1 MALGD
6 WTGPDRDHDP
16 WESRAWEHR
25 PTGDREGIRGP
36 RTKEG
41 AKVAAPLTYEQALAR
56 LTGQFGM
63 PDLTARNLLFTALK
77 GESAWFGGSRSP
89 WRVVHE
95 SGTSREDG
103 YRLLADGY
111 VVRKEGE
118 SRRECRWHGTVDDD
132 HFPCRAP
139 GETAGEF
146 TARCFGEIRDA

>member
-1 MALGD
+1 MALGS

-25 PTGDREGIRGP
+25 PAGDREGIRGP
-36 RTKEG
+36 RAKEG
-41 AKVAAPLTYEQALAR
+41 ANAAVPLTYEQVLAR

-63 PDLTARNLLFTALK
+63 PDLTARNLLHAAFK
-77 GESAWFGGSRSP
+77 GESAWFGGSP

-111 VVRKEGE
+111 AVREEGE
-118 SRRECRWHGTVDDD
+118 PRRECRWHGTVDDD

-139 GETAGEF
+139 GEL
-146 TARCFGEIRDA
+146 TARCFGEIRDV